1 MVRTLSYSIA
11 VSKTTYCTH
20 DHCHSFCTV
29 QEMARVMQG
38 VEIMIA
44 MLPSSHSFYNF
55 MSIDFYTC
63 IAEDNLLDQCST
75 IIARIV
81 DNSPG
86 TTRRGR
92 RSRTSF
98 DMNSTLKMYRLDS
111 EKVKDK
117 LRKY

>member
-1 MVRTLSYSIA
+1 M
-11 VSKTTYCTH
+11 
-20 DHCHSFCTV
+20 
-29 QEMARVMQG
+29 MQG